1 MFLWKGKN
9 LEEEGTFFSRNK
21 SWPRVYV
28 RPNKIFSFL
37 ARNLN
42 RIKSKA
48 VGIFSSFS
56 FYAHKVG
63 IFPNVLLLAGSQS
76 VSWEEWE
83 KMKKKPGWDEIW
95 EAAGLVLHLGYSRSY
110 PATCLLMISLF
121 LYLIRSK
128 KKRRIREKREEFDA
142 GRFCLLRVCK
152 VPFRSDIELGHL
164 RGRSESK

>member
-95 EAAGLVLHLGYSRSY
+95 EAAASCWSCSSSWLQPELSSYLFVDDFPFSLSHSIEEKEENSRE
-110 PATCLLMISLF
+110 
-121 LYLIRSK
+121 
-128 KKRRIREKREEFDA
+128 KRRIRR
-142 GRFCLLRVCK
+142 RPLLSV
-152 VPFRSDIELGHL
+152 
-164 RGRSESK
+164 ESL